1 MNATQS
7 VLTIQKKKAYV
18 NKILIEVL
26 MMRLNKEAEK
36 LWSFKR
42 AACKRE
48 RVFLSLYQ
56 MCPWN
61 GAVMMPVP
69 HAAHSK
75 PPTLDVKGSAELGR
89 TRL

>member
-36 LWSFKR
+36 L
-42 AACKRE
+42 
-48 RVFLSLYQ
+48 
-56 MCPWN
+56 
-61 GAVMMPVP
+61 
-69 HAAHSK
+69 
-75 PPTLDVKGSAELGR
+75 
-89 TRL
+89 